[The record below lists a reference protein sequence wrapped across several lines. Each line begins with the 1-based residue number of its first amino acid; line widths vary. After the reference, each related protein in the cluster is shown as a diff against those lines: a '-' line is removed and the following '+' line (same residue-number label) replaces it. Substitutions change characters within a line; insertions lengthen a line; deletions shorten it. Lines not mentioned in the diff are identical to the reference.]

1 MKMMKN
7 PKKET
12 MNKLSLMDIK
22 QAIWDKRFQELFPE
36 HKAEF
41 EAFLKD
47 PGCACNVKFL
57 RTLMRQRDKLKKYF
71 PTKEIITPEEEDAVL
86 GKNDYVV
93 ISCPID
99 QLEVKLK
106 GYPRSKRMVAAARW
120 KDRVT
125 VILNDINAILHVPDR
140 SVKDHLKD
148 AKQAEMNWKVI
159 NTTKENL
166 INELKA
172 LPDGRKTFALTR
184 WGDNVTLI
192 VNDLTSLF

>member
-1 MKMMKN
+1 MKGMTN
-7 PKKET
+7 
-12 MNKLSLMDIK
+12 MNKLNLMDVK

-36 HKAEF
+36 HKDEF

-47 PGCACNVKFL
+47 PGCACNIKFL
-57 RTLMRQRDKLKKYF
+57 RTLMRYKERMKKYF
-71 PTKEIITPEEEDAVL
+71 PTKEIITPEEEDAIL
-86 GKNDYVV
+86 SKNDYVV
-93 ISCPID
+93 INCPID
-99 QLEVKLK
+99 QLEMKMK

-125 VILNDINAILHVPDR
+125 VILNDINAILHVPSSK
-140 SVKDHLKD
+140 SVDEHLKES
-148 AKQAEMNWKVI
+148 KEAEMNWKVI

-166 INELKA
+166 INELKK

-184 WGDNVTLI
+184 WADNVTLI